1 MSHLTISRSDA
12 RYGKMR
18 SLGKYRNGLLLL
30 LLLLLF
36 GQVLNS
42 STLIEFQVA
51 KESRSQNHHE
61 TIKEKKEYRLQVRLT
76 NHTVEQHSEGTTQIR
91 DFKENKT
98 YLSKGQDGQY
108 TASSLF
114 SEIGF
119 RIYEFR
125 SRTIL
130 QEALD
135 ASGVNQTPLDH
146 VLIEHLFSLDI
157 DNPTQIKTKNRK
169 RKTTFLHRNKR
180 LFQCSREGFPLN
192 EKEMERFLL
201 FLRYR
206 YGLHPRILEELEKGN
221 QIPKSM
227 SIHRYYLGVEKYR
240 LSTISVESTIDESK
254 KNIAKVILPENHRV
268 FELCSAVIEKSQDDY
283 TRACTTF
290 LQKAVQEAEKENHL
304 DSMVLFLKYRLA
316 TGEEMPSEFLEFEE
330 RLNEDK
336 DVILLNSS
344 IDPHS
349 KEAAELAVENLERL
363 EGKMREGRSVL
374 LVLRANILAAFGKH
388 AEAID
393 LFLEALTM
401 EPMLAGAWKDLGDI
415 YYVQYDTR
423 HAWAC
428 WDTGRYLNRYH
439 PLFKSI
445 DEFERQLRHDHP
457 EFFLREVEANSL

>member
-1 MSHLTISRSDA
+1 MRGVA
-12 RYGKMR
+12 EMR
-18 SLGKYRNGLLLL
+18 SWGKYRSRL

-36 GQVLNS
+36 GQVLNG

-51 KESRSQNHHE
+51 KESRPQTHYE
-61 TIKEKKEYRLQVRLT
+61 AIKEKKEYRLQVRL
-76 NHTVEQHSEGTTQIR
+76 NDHTVEQHSEGTIQIL
-91 DFKENKT
+91 DFKENKI
-98 YLSKGQDGQY
+98 YLSKGQDSQY
-108 TASSLF
+108 TTSSLF
-114 SEIGF
+114 SDIGL

-125 SRTIL
+125 NRMIL
-130 QEALD
+130 RDVLD

-146 VLIEHLFSLDI
+146 VFIEHLFSLDI
-157 DNPTQIKTKNRK
+157 DNPTQIKTKKRK

-180 LFQCSREGFPLN
+180 LFQCSRDGFPLN
-192 EKEMERFLL
+192 EQEMERFLL

-206 YGLHPRILEELEKGN
+206 YGLHPRILEELEKGKE
-221 QIPKSM
+221 IPKRM
-227 SIHRYYLGVEKYR
+227 SIHRYHLGVEKYR
-240 LSTISVESTIDESK
+240 LSTVSVESTIDESQK
-254 KNIAKVILPENHRV
+254 DLAKVILPERHRV
-268 FELCSAVIEKSQDDY
+268 FELCAAVNEKSQDDY
-283 TRACTTF
+283 IRACTTF
-290 LQKAVQEAEKENHL
+290 LQRAVQEAEKENYL

-316 TGEEMPSEFLEFEE
+316 TGEEMPAEFLDFEE

-363 EGKMREGRSVL
+363 EGEMRKGKSVL
-374 LVLRANILAAFGKH
+374 LILRANILAAFGKH

-401 EPMLAGAWKDLGDI
+401 APMLAGAWKDLGDI

-445 DEFERQLRHDHP
+445 DEFERQLRRDHP
-457 EFFLREVEANSL
+457 EFFLREVEASEGHSL